1 MARGRKAEWK
11 GFESKRRAAISA
23 ARVKIG
29 PISDILS
36 FKANRRGQVMAVL
49 RPVDLGRLPLL
60 DPEDSRAWRNPVE
73 KVFHGAD
80 FLRVEVQGAGEELA
94 AWASRLR
101 VHRDSGGEAERRED
115 GRHHVCIHHL
125 PGHDFTK
132 ELVLPGTLDGKHRKG
147 VVGVRVDDDFWVVAT
162 LPWRFRGLSIQD
174 ICAVLWPGIEPIHFE
189 ADGTAEKR
197 QIEPKKH
204 PARRVQPHLPLRR
217 TP

>member
-1 MARGRKAEWK
+1 MARGRKTEWRRS
-11 GFESKRRAAISA
+11 ESKRRAAIAA
-23 ARVKIG
+23 ARTKIG

-36 FKANRRGQVMAVL
+36 FEANRRGQVTAVL
-49 RPVDLGRLPLL
+49 RPADLGRLPPL

-80 FLRVEVQGAGEELA
+80 FLRVEVQGAGGELA

-101 VHRDSGGEAERRED
+101 VRRDLGGEAERREN

-125 PGHDFTK
+125 PGHDFNK
-132 ELVLPGTLDGKHRKG
+132 ELVLPGTLDGKHRGG

-174 ICAVLWPGIEPIHFE
+174 ICAVLWPGIEPVHFE
-189 ADGTAEKR
+189 ADIVAKKR
-197 QIEPKKH
+197 EDKPKER